1 VLVKT
6 LGDIVAE
13 YPYSIEKF
21 KRDYANVS
29 FPGDFSEELLA
40 SYGVFTV
47 SEMASPNYNAD
58 THKIAQ
64 WEAPRLIDGAWVL
77 SWDVTALNQEDI
89 DNLIEQAAFAARETR
104 NQMLADT
111 DYWGL
116 ADQVMTVKRR
126 EYRQALRDVPQQPG
140 FPKKISWPTEEG

>member
-1 VLVKT
+1 MLLKT
-6 LGDIVAE
+6 LGDTVVE

-29 FPGDFSEELLA
+29 FPANFSDELLA

-47 SEMASPNYNAD
+47 SEMAAPNYNPD
-58 THKIAQ
+58 THKIAK
-64 WEAPRLIDGAWVL
+64 WEKPQLVDGTWVL
-77 SWDVTALNQEDI
+77 SWDVIPFTQKDVDKAE
-89 DNLIEQAAFAARETR
+89 EQAALAARETR
-104 NQMLADT
+104 DQMLADT

-116 ADQVMTVKRR
+116 ADQVMTAEKR

-140 FPKKISWPTEEG
+140 FPNKISWPIERE